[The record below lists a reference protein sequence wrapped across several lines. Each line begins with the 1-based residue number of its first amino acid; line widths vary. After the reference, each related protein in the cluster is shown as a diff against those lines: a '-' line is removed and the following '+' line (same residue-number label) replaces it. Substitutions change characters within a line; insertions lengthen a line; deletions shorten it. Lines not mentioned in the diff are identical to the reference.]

1 MEVLSFMSN
10 TEKAMEYFSYFI
22 KNYSLLKFE
31 SSDFDT
37 HFYRKPNSD
46 KNEIYFHLFFNT
58 KEEIDLNFTNDEQL
72 NLSEIMNNF
81 PFYIFDI
88 QYRDELFL
96 TKLLL
101 DFREKLNEIN
111 PKENLI
117 ILVSLGNNQINHF
130 YP

>member
-1 MEVLSFMSN
+1 MEVLSFISN
-10 TEKAMEYFSYFI
+10 TEKVMEHFSYFI

-37 HFYRKPNSD
+37 HFYMKPNSD

-58 KEEIDLNFTNDEQL
+58 KEEIDLNFTNGEQL
-72 NLSEIMNNF
+72 HLSEMMNNF
-81 PFYIFDI
+81 PFYMFDI
-88 QYRDELFL
+88 QYREEFFV

-111 PKENLI
+111 PQENLI
-117 ILVSLGNNQINHF
+117 ILISFGNNQINHF